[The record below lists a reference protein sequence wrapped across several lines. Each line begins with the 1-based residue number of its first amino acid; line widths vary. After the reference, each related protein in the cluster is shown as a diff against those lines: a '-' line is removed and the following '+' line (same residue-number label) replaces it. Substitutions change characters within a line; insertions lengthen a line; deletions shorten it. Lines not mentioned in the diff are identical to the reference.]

1 VDTFQEMIK
10 KEYFDPAGI
19 GLTNDEVKANFM
31 AGKYAFYMNGT
42 WNCADFAGNDEFK
55 DKVKVAEFPVIDS
68 SKSKLG
74 QLIGGPSDTLAV
86 AASSPN
92 AERAADYA
100 MELGKL
106 ICHYGYLDGCGL
118 PAWTP
123 YGDTSSVNPLTQT
136 VSEIVANADSMVLF
150 GDTAMTADDA
160 QVYLSYVDQV
170 YGSAIDGAGFIEG
183 LASDLR

>member
-1 VDTFQEMIK
+1 
-10 KEYFDPAGI
+10 
-19 GLTNDEVKANFM
+19 
-31 AGKYAFYMNGT
+31 
-42 WNCADFAGNDEFK
+42 
-55 DKVKVAEFPVIDS
+55 
-68 SKSKLG
+68 
-74 QLIGGPSDTLAV
+74 
-86 AASSPN
+86 
-92 AERAADYA
+92 

-160 QVYLSYVDQV
+160 SVYLDYVAQV
-170 YGSAIDGAGFIEG
+170 YGSEIDGAGFIEG